1 MKTLKETIRESK
13 PTLVVFMHPGSQ
25 DAVDIKYL
33 LQAVKNKYADKANTA
48 RVDDTHGKLKV
59 EYRLEEYP
67 TYILF
72 KEGQELMSESG
83 KKTIGELSQLVE
95 GAFS

>member
-1 MKTLKETIRESK
+1 MKTFKEVIKQSK

-33 LQAVKNKYADKANTA
+33 IDAVKAKYDGKANTA
-48 RVDDTHGKLKV
+48 RADDTHGQLKA

-72 KEGQELMSESG
+72 KEGQELMRESG
-83 KKTIGELSQLVE
+83 HKTEAQLE
-95 GAFS
+95 EMIERAL